1 VSGERLVA
9 DAAWSGGCASGG
21 TQLFALSSTLH
32 TKTPPSELADEMKTF
47 NRVLLG
53 VTAVTLTLVVS
64 SRSFGSTSAARTA
77 AVLALTTAA
86 GAAAPLAVA
95 VASVARACG
104 PNFEVVV
111 GADQKGAK
119 WITDQPEAG

>member
-1 VSGERLVA
+1 
-9 DAAWSGGCASGG
+9 
-21 TQLFALSSTLH
+21 
-32 TKTPPSELADEMKTF
+32 MKTF

-95 VASVARACG
+95 VDVDVASVARACG